1 MAEFEHKRSHR
12 VAHLI
17 QQELAKLLVEGLKDP
32 RVGFVTVTEVRVTDD
47 LRAAVCCVSIFGSD
61 EARQES
67 LEGLHAAA
75 GFLRREV
82 GHRLKLR
89 YAPMLTFSHD
99 KSLDRAQRVEELLMA
114 AARGDAEAPT
124 PMPEAELPPVQTRR
138 ALPMAVPPPPAP
150 KPVAASKRRRRPRK
164 HSY

>member
-1 MAEFEHKRSHR
+1 MTEFEHKRSHR

-17 QQELAKLLVEGLKDP
+17 QQELAQLLVEGLKDP

-47 LRAAVCCVSIFGSD
+47 LASAVCYVSIFGTE
-61 EARQES
+61 EARQAS
-67 LEGLHAAA
+67 LKGLHAAA
-75 GFLRREV
+75 GYLRREI

-89 YAPMLTFSHD
+89 HAPLLSFSHD
-99 KSLDRAQRVEELLMA
+99 TSLDRAQRVEELLMA
-114 AARGDAEAPT
+114 AARGDAEAPEHA
-124 PMPEAELPPVQTRR
+124 PEAEMPTVQTRR

-150 KPVAASKRRRRPRK
+150 KPAAANKRRRRPRK